1 MIMGT
6 RERRQREAETRRRE
20 ILNVARELFWKSG
33 YTATTMPQIAAAA
46 ELAPGTLY
54 LYFSG
59 KDALYAELLHEGYD
73 RLQERLEAAVHAGR
87 TPRDRAARLIDEFFD
102 FARKNPEYFDI
113 IFFLLHSAGT
123 GGRKAALSPAEFKRL
138 DARVQQCT
146 ALASSVLR
154 EVCPDL
160 SVKQLACRVDA
171 VWSMITGAVFYFRG
185 DKRFDD
191 VAGETRRII
200 LAGLA

>member
-1 MIMGT
+1 MGT

-33 YTATTMPQIAAAA
+33 YAATTMPQIAAAA

-73 RLQERLEAAVHAGR
+73 RLQERLEAGVRSGR
-87 TPRDRAARLIDEFFD
+87 SARDRATRLIDEFFD

-113 IFFLLHSAGT
+113 IFFLLQSAGT
-123 GGRKAALSPAEFKRL
+123 GGRKAPLSSAESQRIEQ
-138 DARVQQCT
+138 RVQRCT

-154 EVCPDL
+154 EVCPGL
-160 SVKQLACRVDA
+160 SAKQLACRVDA
-171 VWSMITGAVFYFRG
+171 VWSMMTGAVFYFRG
-185 DKRFDD
+185 DKHFAD
-191 VAGETRRII
+191 VAEESRRMI